1 MGHKYNTY
9 PLPCGCAVEFIE
21 GGWFE
26 LPKARWVISCNLHA
40 AAPLMLQVL
49 KMVEWKQ
56 NSNDDT
62 VCPWCEWEWNTHHP
76 DCPRQAAIA
85 TATKEVNENDPEM
98 LMTEDVEQKFD
109 GQWMH
114 GDANDILQVVVG
126 QLDEARREIKRLN
139 NLRVLLLE
147 AVKNVILGHVI
158 QYTRGMEELCAA
170 IAAAEKEE
178 HNGQHL

>member
-1 MGHKYNTY
+1 MAEKCRCLILRIGDRDWTGY
-9 PLPCGCAVEFIE
+9 PP
-21 GGWFE
+21 E
-26 LPKARWVISCNLHA
+26 LVISYCPLHA